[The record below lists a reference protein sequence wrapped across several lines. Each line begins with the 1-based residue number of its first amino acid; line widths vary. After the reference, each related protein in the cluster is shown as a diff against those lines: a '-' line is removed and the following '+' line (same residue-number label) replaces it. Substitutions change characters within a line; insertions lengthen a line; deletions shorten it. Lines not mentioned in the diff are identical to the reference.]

1 MSCIYFNKVAL
12 TLKFNIF
19 LSESATKFKFSLIQ
33 MFAAEFS
40 QQFLT
45 LMRTKNSTLLYE
57 VKFLIQWENNQ
68 YTHSPINRDFL

>member
-1 MSCIYFNKVAL
+1 
-12 TLKFNIF
+12 
-19 LSESATKFKFSLIQ
+19 

-57 VKFLIQWENNQ
+57 VKFLIQWENNP